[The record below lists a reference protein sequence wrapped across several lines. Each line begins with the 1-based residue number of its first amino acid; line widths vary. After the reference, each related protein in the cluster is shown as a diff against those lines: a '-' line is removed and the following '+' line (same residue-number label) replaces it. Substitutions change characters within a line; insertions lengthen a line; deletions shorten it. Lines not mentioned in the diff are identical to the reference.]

1 MLRQVCD
8 PIAQRDNR
16 FAANPPHC
24 SSNTRR
30 SSSTQKPRV
39 LVSHQGCIPIYRKPF
54 FVRLN
59 ENSPIDFVVIHGR
72 PVPGSDLIEA
82 SSPFPFP
89 QIEVTNRSFAVAGRS
104 FVWQPV
110 VRRALRGEFD
120 GAVIGDEV
128 KFLSNFIV
136 AAVLWALGRP
146 VVLWGF
152 GYHQYDRPQRTIPSR
167 ATAFVARAL
176 KGLLHRVA
184 SGYLVYTDGGEQ
196 ALRKLSPRLNRI
208 AVLKNTVDT
217 KREAELRSIAA
228 REPIETANREL
239 GSRTDSIKL
248 LYFGRLVPTKYVE
261 LLIDYARRCVQTGRF
276 ADILIFGKGAA
287 EEQLR
292 LRATGLPNVVF
303 HHHDDDLKLARAL
316 RISSAV
322 VIPGYV
328 GLAVTHAFAHGV
340 PVLTRAG
347 QMHSPEIE
355 YLEHGVNGLLLPEP
369 PDEFFTALDRFVD
382 DADLRKGL
390 AAGAERAAQSI
401 DIDHMVDTFR
411 SLVADCLA
419 QPRHDPNDRSK
430 PA

>member
-1 MLRQVCD
+1 MLRQLCN
-8 PIAQRDNR
+8 PIAQRNNS
-16 FAANPPHC
+16 FAANPPHS

-30 SSSTQKPRV
+30 SSSRRRPRV

-59 ENSPIDFVVIHGR
+59 EDSPIDFVVIHGR
-72 PVPGSDLIEA
+72 AVPGSDLIEA
-82 SSPFPFP
+82 PPPFPFP
-89 QIEVTNRSFAVAGRS
+89 QIEVANRSFAIIGRS
-104 FVWQPV
+104 FVWQPIV
-110 VRRALRGEFD
+110 HRALRGEFD
-120 GAVIGDEV
+120 AAVIGDEV
-128 KFLSNFIV
+128 KFLSNFVV

-152 GYHQYDRPQRTIPSR
+152 GYHQYDRPQRTLASR
-167 ATAFVARAL
+167 ATAFMARAL

-196 ALRKLSPRLNRI
+196 ALRKLSPRLKRI

-239 GSRTDSIKL
+239 GSRTDSVKL
-248 LYFGRLVPTKYVE
+248 LYFGRLVPTKHVE
-261 LLIDYARRCVQTGRF
+261 LLIDYARRCTQTGRL

-287 EEQLR
+287 EQELR
-292 LRATGLPNVVF
+292 LRATGLSNVVF
-303 HHHDDDLKLARAL
+303 HRHDDMRLARAL

-347 QMHSPEIE
+347 QLHSPEIE

-369 PDEFFTALDRFVD
+369 SDEFFTALDHFVGN
-382 DADLRKGL
+382 ADLRKAL

-401 DIDHMVDTFR
+401 DIDHMVGTFR
-411 SLVADCLA
+411 SLVADCLV
-419 QPRHDPNDRSK
+419 QPRHEPR
-430 PA
+430 